1 VDFGIL
7 NEVAKINHEARRAVV
22 EKVRDALWH
31 LDGKRV
37 GMLGLSFKP
46 DTDDL
51 REAPAIDVARDLL
64 ADGAHAVVVMTEW
77 AEFGKLE
84 PADLRARMAYPILVD
99 ARNALDAKA
108 FLAAGFTV
116 AGVGRPVRSPG
127 GSR

>member
-1 VDFGIL
+1 VVAYDPVAGPQAACGVSGL
-7 NEVAKINHEARRAVV
+7 ELADKAVEV
-22 EKVRDALWH
+22 
-31 LDGKRV
+31 
-37 GMLGLSFKP
+37 
-46 DTDDL
+46 
-51 REAPAIDVARDLL
+51 

-99 ARNALDAKA
+99 ARNALDAEA

-116 AGVGRPVRSPG
+116 AGVGRPVRSPE